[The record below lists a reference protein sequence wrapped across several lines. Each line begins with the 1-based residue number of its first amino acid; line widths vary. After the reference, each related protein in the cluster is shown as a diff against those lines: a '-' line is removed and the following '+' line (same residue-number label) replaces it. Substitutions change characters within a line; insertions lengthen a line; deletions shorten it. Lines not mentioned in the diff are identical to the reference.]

1 MTTTYST
8 NGLVIY
14 FITKN
19 NDGETIQ
26 SGMFTED
33 YNGPEREAYL
43 AWVAEGNEAPVIK
56 LEVEETE

>member
-19 NDGETIQ
+19 DDGETIQ

-43 AWVAEGNEAPVIK
+43 AWVAEGNEA
-56 LEVEETE
+56 EETE

>member
-19 NDGETIQ
+19 DDGETIQ
-26 SGMFTED
+26 SGMFTKD
-33 YNGPEREAYL
+33 YTGPEKQDYENWL
-43 AWVAEGNEAPVIK
+43 AEGNEAEQENK
-56 LEVEETE
+56 